1 MTTSLI
7 LISLMKV
14 FVILNLSNSLHINQ
28 SEQSKL
34 VDVTQTDVLL
44 FLDSHLNCWLADC
57 TIIRSLEMQE
67 S

>member
-44 FLDSHLNCWLADC
+44 FLDSHLNC
-57 TIIRSLEMQE
+57 
-67 S
+67 